1 VRSEEEPLLLLAT
14 RHSLLTTPYSLL
26 TTHMCDIRIGTSGW
40 HYKHWVGTF
49 YPERLPASKMLEFY
63 LRHFDA
69 VEINNTFYK
78 LPRVDM
84 LRAWRDAVPADF
96 RFAVKGSRFITHNK
110 KLKDPENAI
119 ENILPRAVEGLGPK
133 LGPVLW
139 QLPPKW
145 KQNLERLDA
154 FLAILPPELRYAFEF
169 RHESWVTAEALQVL
183 RRYNA
188 AFCIYELAG
197 YQSPIEVT
205 ADWTYV
211 RLHGPGGKYQGSY
224 PRATL
229 RRWADRIAAWSADL
243 KQIHVYFD
251 NDQAGYAAR
260 NALTLKELVA
270 ERMARRR
277 AA

>member
-1 VRSEEEPLLLLAT
+1 
-14 RHSLLTTPYSLL
+14 
-26 TTHMCDIRIGTSGW
+26 MCDVHIGTSGW

-49 YPERLPASKMLEFY
+49 YPERLPAAKMLAFY
-63 LRHFDA
+63 WQHFDA

-78 LPRVDM
+78 LPRVEM
-84 LRAWRDAVPADF
+84 LRAWCDATPPNF

-119 ENILPRAVEGLGPK
+119 ENILPRAVAGLGPK

-145 KQNLERLDA
+145 KQNLERLDG
-154 FLAILPPELRYAFEF
+154 FLAMLPRELRYAFEF
-169 RHESWVTAEALQVL
+169 RHESWITPETLRIL

-197 YQSPIEVT
+197 FHSPIEVT
-205 ADWTYV
+205 ADWTYI

-224 PRATL
+224 PRETL
-229 RRWADRIAAWSADL
+229 RRWAERIVAWSGEL
-243 KQIHVYFD
+243 RQIHVYFD

-260 NALTLKELVA
+260 NALTLKKLVDEA
-270 ERMARRR
+270 LGRRR

>member
-1 VRSEEEPLLLLAT
+1 MREDIST
-14 RHSLLTTPYSLL
+14 YITTMS
-26 TTHMCDIRIGTSGW
+26 CDVRIGTSGW

-49 YPERLPASKMLEFY
+49 YPARLPASKMLDFY
-63 LRHFDA
+63 VRDFDA
-69 VEINNTFYK
+69 VEINNTFYR
-78 LPRVDM
+78 LPRIEM
-84 LRAWRDAVPADF
+84 LRGWRDATPPDF

-119 ENILPRAVEGLGPK
+119 ENILPRAVAGLGPK

-145 KQNLERLDA
+145 NRNLERLEA
-154 FLAILPPELRYAFEF
+154 FLAVLPRELRYTFEF
-169 RHESWVTAEALQVL
+169 RHESWITPDTLVVL

-197 YQSPIEVT
+197 YHSPIEIT
-205 ADWTYV
+205 ADWAYV

-229 RRWADRIAAWSADL
+229 RRWADRIAGWTDQL
-243 KQIHVYFD
+243 REIHVYFD
-251 NDQAGYAAR
+251 NDQAGHAAK
-260 NALTLKELVA
+260 NALTLKHLVA
-270 ERMARRR
+270 DALERMR

>member
-1 VRSEEEPLLLLAT
+1 MSC
-14 RHSLLTTPYSLL
+14 S
-26 TTHMCDIRIGTSGW
+26 IRIGTSGW

-49 YPERLPASKMLEFY
+49 YPARTPASKMLDFY
-63 LRHFDA
+63 IRHFDA

-78 LPRVDM
+78 LPRVEM
-84 LRAWRDAVPADF
+84 LRGWRGATPPDF
-96 RFAVKGSRFITHNK
+96 LFAVKGSRFITHNK

-119 ENILPRAVEGLGPK
+119 ENILPRVVEGLGPK

-145 KQNLERLDA
+145 NQNLERLDE
-154 FLAILPPELRYAFEF
+154 FLAVLPRELGYAFEF
-169 RHESWVTAEALQVL
+169 RHPSWVTPQALSIL

-197 YQSPIEVT
+197 YHSPIEVT
-205 ADWTYV
+205 ADWTYI

-229 RRWADRIAAWSADL
+229 RRWADRIANWSREL
-243 KQIHVYFD
+243 REIHVYFD

-260 NALTLKELVA
+260 NALTLKQLVA
-270 ERMARRR
+270 EALCLRR

>member
-1 VRSEEEPLLLLAT
+1 MS
-14 RHSLLTTPYSLL
+14 
-26 TTHMCDIRIGTSGW
+26 CDIRIGTSGW
-40 HYKHWVGTF
+40 HYKHWLGTF
-49 YPERLPASKMLEFY
+49 YPERLPASRMLDFY
-63 LRHFDA
+63 VRHFDA
-69 VEINNTFYK
+69 VEINNTFYR
-78 LPRVDM
+78 LPRIEM
-84 LRAWRDAVPADF
+84 LRAWRDATPRDF

-145 KQNLERLDA
+145 NRNLERLEE
-154 FLAILPPELRYAFEF
+154 FLVVLPRELRYAFEF
-169 RHESWVTAEALQVL
+169 RHESWITPETLAIL

-197 YQSPIEVT
+197 YHSPIEIT
-205 ADWTYV
+205 ADWAYV

-229 RRWADRIAAWSADL
+229 RRWADRIAAWAGQL
-243 KQIHVYFD
+243 RGIHVYFD
-251 NDQAGYAAR
+251 NDQAGYAAK
-260 NALTLKELVA
+260 NALTLKQLVA
-270 ERMARRR
+270 GALERKR